1 MMCRVS
7 LSLDADDGDV
17 VPCEIKAAG
26 NNKRRRKEK
35 GKKKRESRVDDVQGF
50 RSQGAHQTLNEK
62 ERE

>member
-35 GKKKRESRVDDVQGF
+35 GKKKRESRVDDV
-50 RSQGAHQTLNEK
+50 
-62 ERE
+62 